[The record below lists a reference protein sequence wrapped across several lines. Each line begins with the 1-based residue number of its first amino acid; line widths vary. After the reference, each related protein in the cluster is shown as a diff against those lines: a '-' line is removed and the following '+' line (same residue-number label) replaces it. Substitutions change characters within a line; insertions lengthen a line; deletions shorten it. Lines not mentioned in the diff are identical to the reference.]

1 MKKLA
6 LFALVTLLSFSA
18 AFATEG
24 GKKEDDSK
32 KVPYHVIRQFEYEF
46 TDAKEIVWTVTE
58 TFEKAEFTVDKV
70 KMAAFYDTNGK
81 YLGHTETVAYN
92 VLPSTA
98 KKQIAREYE
107 GYHVKELIRFQYAD
121 TPTTALTRLSA
132 TNVFDDEVYLLSLY
146 KADKQATLRITPS
159 ASVELLSKN

>member
-1 MKKLA
+1 MKKLT
-6 LFALVTLLSFSA
+6 LFALVALLSFST

-24 GKKEDDSK
+24 GKKEDDTK
-32 KVPYHVIRQFEYEF
+32 KVPYHVIRQFESEF
-46 TDAKEIVWTVTE
+46 SNAKEIVWTVTE
-58 TFEKAEFTVDKV
+58 TFEKAEFTVDQV
-70 KMAAFYDTNGK
+70 KMAAFYDSNGK
-81 YLGHTETVAYN
+81 YIGHTEAVAYN

-121 TPTTALTRLSA
+121 APTTALTRIAA

-146 KADKQATLRITPS
+146 KADKQATLRISPS
-159 ASVELLSKN
+159 SAVELLSKN